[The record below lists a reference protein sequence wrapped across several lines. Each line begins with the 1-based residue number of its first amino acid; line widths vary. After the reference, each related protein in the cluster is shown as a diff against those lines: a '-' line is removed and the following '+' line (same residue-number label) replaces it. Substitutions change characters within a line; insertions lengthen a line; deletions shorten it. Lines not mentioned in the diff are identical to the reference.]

1 MARKKKRKLPVFL
14 AVIVLIIVILGV
26 MLKWN
31 SGYTE
36 SVSGSTN
43 AYNKFKDVLISGGT
57 VSLSSDDI
65 NSLVANS
72 FEAQTHRGVTIKT
85 IYVNM
90 SQDKLDIKI
99 PVAYKGQNF
108 LVSSSGKA
116 ALKDGCIAYLPDS
129 FKVGAIPLPKN
140 FVLNKLKAMYSS
152 KFTIEADGIY
162 INKSALPVTVNSVE
176 VKDSN
181 LKIGVEKLK
190 LNLNNSRL
198 SQIKNKLENVV
209 GNLNE
214 SDKSKVENIIK
225 YIDNNQSSQNALQNL
240 KSKLGSVSNN
250 EVKKI
255 ADEINVVQSNN
266 FQNQNQNQNQNK
278 GQNKGTK
285 SVDSALAGR
294 VSSQLAAAA
303 GDVSD
308 GSARAVINS
317 IQSQVDS
324 GSISSGSVMAQY
336 KALNSYQRFQ
346 VQAAIFKHVNISDAE
361 ELRREYGI

>member
-26 MLKWN
+26 MVKWN

-36 SVSGSTN
+36 SVSGSAN

-90 SQDKLDIKI
+90 PQDKLDIKI

-108 LVSSSGKA
+108 LVSSSGKV

-140 FVLNKLKAMYSS
+140 FILNKLKTMYSS
-152 KFTIEADGIY
+152 KFTIETDGIY
-162 INKSALPVTVNSVE
+162 INKSALPVTVNSVKIE
-176 VKDSN
+176 NSN

-225 YIDNNQSSQNALQNL
+225 YIDNNQSSQNALQDL

-255 ADEINVVQSNN
+255 ANEINVVQNNN
-266 FQNQNQNQNQNK
+266 FQNQNQNQNQS
-278 GQNKGTK
+278 QNKGTK